1 MQTVKQCCCCQ
12 HGICDIQNWQVAL
25 SAIEFRRVSVREA
38 LWTVCQKTAWKLYNT
53 KSSQQTFTIYL
64 SNWKQK
70 MTVISYQRCFQ
81 ICLLAFLFCLSVFV
95 TVLSWWPSVCGK
107 CCLRCMRFLS
117 FSATLLNWA
126 ARTVPRDCPSS
137 RTICCAHD
145 LLCRDKWHQ
154 WPVVQSATENDRT
167 TSFLASEMWR
177 EYHIKFFLNLK
188 QGALTLPWIM
198 MKAFFFFF
206 FK

>member
-1 MQTVKQCCCCQ
+1 MQTVQQCCCCQ
-12 HGICDIQNWQVAL
+12 HSICDTQNWQVAL

-38 LWTVCQKTAWKLYNT
+38 LWTACQKTAWKLFNA

-70 MTVISYQRCFQ
+70 MAYHIKGVFRSVRWH
-81 ICLLAFLFCLSVFV
+81 FLFCLSAFV

-126 ARTVPRDCPSS
+126 ARTVPQDCPSS

-154 WPVVQSATENDRT
+154 RPVVQSAKENDGT

-177 EYHIKFFLNLK
+177 EYHIKFFLNSK
-188 QGALTLPWIM
+188 HGALTLPWIM
-198 MKAFFFFF
+198 MKAPPPPE
-206 FK
+206 

>member
-1 MQTVKQCCCCQ
+1 MAYHIKGV
-12 HGICDIQNWQVAL
+12 
-25 SAIEFRRVSVREA
+25 FRSVC
-38 LWTVCQKTAWKLYNT
+38 WH
-53 KSSQQTFTIYL
+53 
-64 SNWKQK
+64 
-70 MTVISYQRCFQ
+70 
-81 ICLLAFLFCLSVFV
+81 FLFCLSAFV

-126 ARTVPRDCPSS
+126 ARTVPQDCPSS

-154 WPVVQSATENDRT
+154 RPVVQSAKENDGT

-177 EYHIKFFLNLK
+177 EYHIKFFLNSK
-188 QGALTLPWIM
+188 HGALTLPWIM
-198 MKAFFFFF
+198 MKAFFFPPNRVNDQLNSKKLKFRVKF
-206 FK
+206 NMTLRKLVLLNMLVHH